1 MRGFVVKRVPFYLE
15 IMEDNKEDNKILLEF
30 KEPFYQEHEMEKEI
44 EIKVDDKYYWI
55 NYEEWKAV
63 RDFYKKWGL

>member
-1 MRGFVVKRVPFYLE
+1 MIE
-15 IMEDNKEDNKILLEF
+15 KERFELKF
-30 KEPFYQEHEMEKEI
+30 KEPFYQEQEI
-44 EIKVDDKYYWI
+44 EKGIQIKVDNKYYWI

>member
-1 MRGFVVKRVPFYLE
+1 
-15 IMEDNKEDNKILLEF
+15 MEDNKENNKILLEF
-30 KEPFYQEHEMEKEI
+30 KEPYYQEHEIEKGI
-44 EIKVDDKYYWI
+44 QIKVDNKYYWI

>member
-1 MRGFVVKRVPFYLE
+1 
-15 IMEDNKEDNKILLEF
+15 MEDNKENKKILLEF
-30 KEPFYQEHEMEKEI
+30 KEPFYQEHEIEKEI

-63 RDFYKKWGL
+63 IDFYEKWGL